1 MTPEPHEDDG
11 GYKDDAGHEGDEGDE
26 GDEGEA
32 GDISKVD
39 LLCPLASL
47 NSPIPMIPHERITHT
62 QFNRSH
68 L

>member
-1 MTPEPHEDDG
+1 MTPELHEDDG
-11 GYKDDAGHEGDEGDE
+11 GYKDDAGHE

-47 NSPIPMIPHERITHT
+47 NTPIPIIPHERITHT